1 MIKLKDHIEQSISNL
16 YKEWCGLFPNSI
28 TKLPNSGSNR
38 IYYRLVNKK
47 TSAIAV
53 YNADQKENIAFI
65 NFTKQFI
72 KSKIN
77 VPEIFRVDI
86 KKNIYLI
93 SDLGN
98 ITLLDWLLQV
108 KSKETFPHEAIEIY
122 KNAITEL
129 AKMQIVAGKNF
140 DYTNCY
146 PFKEFDKKAILF
158 DLKYFEDKFVSTLDI
173 NYNTNI
179 LESEF
184 EIFSDYLLSANNDYF
199 MFRDFQA
206 RNIMLVK
213 NEPYFIDYQGGRKG
227 ALQYDLV
234 SLLFQAKA
242 QIPENIKLE
251 LLEYYINVAQSLTAI
266 NKNEFIEY
274 YYGFALIRVLQTL
287 GAYGLRGIIEQ
298 KKHFLESIP
307 FAIDNLKY
315 LINKAEILN
324 QLTELKNIIKIIINS
339 KINYNQ

>member
-1 MIKLKDHIEQSISNL
+1 MIDNSANIEQDISNL
-16 YKEWCGLFPNSI
+16 FKEWDGIFPNSI
-28 TKLPNSGSNR
+28 TKLPNSGSSR
-38 IYYRLVNKK
+38 IYFRLSNKQ

-53 YNADQKENIAFI
+53 HNADQKENIAFI
-65 NFTKQFI
+65 DFTKQFN

-77 VPEIFRVDI
+77 VPEIFHEDI

-108 KSKETFPHEAIEIY
+108 KSEGTFPNEAIEIY
-122 KNAITEL
+122 KKAITQL

-146 PFKEFDKKAILF
+146 PFKEFDKKAIIF
-158 DLKYFEDKFVSTLDI
+158 DLKYFKDKFVSNI
-173 NYNTNI
+173 NISYNTRI

-184 EIFSDYLLSANNDYF
+184 EIFSDYLLSANSDYF

-227 ALQYDLV
+227 ALQYDLA

-251 LLEYYINVAQSLTAI
+251 LLEYYIDTAKSLTPI

-307 FAIDNLKY
+307 FAINNLKY
-315 LINKAEILN
+315 LINKTEILN
-324 QLTELKNIIKIIINS
+324 QLPELKTIIKIIINS